1 MEWSPMWLGLAA
13 AAVLLCTGLVHRRA
27 AAQDRDARR
36 VQAWFVRAGTALGA
50 GLAAEA
56 ALALAPPAG
65 HGAGLTVGALVG
77 CGFAYQGLVLWNR
90 NGTAMSDPSDWL
102 NGVSGVLGALAVGFL
117 VVDQVPGVDALA
129 PVTLAGG
136 LVRVAVLTVLL
147 GTAGTVAAIAD
158 LRREPRAV
166 ALAVATA
173 VLLAVEVVLLVLA
186 VRTGA
191 QAPATGV
198 LGAAWAGFAV
208 LVATTGRPAPAPV
221 ATHDATPQ
229 ATTWGSVVVIVAGAV
244 VLLLCLLLPRESPTA
259 AVLATAAVL
268 GGSLRVS
275 RLVRDLEAL
284 ATSRAEA
291 RTDTLT
297 GVANRRALLEA
308 VDAGTARPDGAA
320 LLVIDLDRFKEINDR
335 YGHATGDRVVQV
347 VAARV
352 AAVTAG
358 YGLLARLG
366 GDEFAVVLDD
376 ADPERAVAVGDLV
389 CAAVADP
396 LDVDGLAL
404 VVEASVG
411 VASTR
416 LGPADRGDLLRR
428 ADAAMY
434 AAKRSGGGVR
444 VHDAQADA
452 RVRDRR
458 ELVADLR
465 TLLAGGPGAGGLR
478 LDTRP
483 QTAADDEVL
492 AVVAHEVWEHPRRG
506 PVDRAEVVALAGE
519 HGLLEPLTA
528 HLVDAAV
535 RQAARRRSAG
545 QELPVLIALPEGS
558 LELPGLVGT
567 LEEALARW
575 QLPAGL
581 VGVEVVEADLVRD
594 PALALDVVGRII
606 ALGAQVGIADF
617 GTGHATWA
625 HLGDLPVRSITLA
638 ATCTVRVAD
647 DPRTREVVAATV
659 DLAHRLGVRVVADG
673 VADEATR
680 RLLVDLGCDRT
691 QGPLHAPLQPTA
703 LPAAG

>member
-1 MEWSPMWLGLAA
+1 MWLGLAA
-13 AAVLLCTGLVHRRA
+13 AVVLLCTGLVHRRA
-27 AAQDRDARR
+27 ATQDRDARR

-65 HGAGLTVGALVG
+65 HGAGLTAGALVG
-77 CGFAYQGLVLWNR
+77 CTLAYQGLVLWNR

-117 VVDQVPGVDALA
+117 VVDQVPGADAVA
-129 PVTLAGG
+129 PVTLAGA
-136 LVRVAVLTVLL
+136 LARVAVLTVLL

-166 ALAVATA
+166 ALAVGTA
-173 VLLAVEVVLLVLA
+173 ALLAAELVLLVVA

-191 QAPATGV
+191 QAPAAGI
-198 LGAAWAGFAV
+198 LGAAWAAFAV
-208 LVATTGRPAPAPV
+208 LVATTGRPAPAP
-221 ATHDATPQ
+221 ATTHDATPQ
-229 ATTWGSVVVIVAGAV
+229 ATTWGSVVVIVAGAA
-244 VLLLCLLLPRESPTA
+244 VLLLCLLLPRESPVA

-308 VDAGTARPDGAA
+308 VDAGTARPGGAA

-335 YGHATGDRVVQV
+335 YGHGAGDRVVQV

-358 YGLLARLG
+358 HGLLARLG

-376 ADPERAVAVGDLV
+376 ADPERAVAVGELV

-444 VHDAQADA
+444 VHDEDADA
-452 RVRDRR
+452 RARDQLA
-458 ELVADLR
+458 LVADLR
-465 TLLAGGPGAGGLR
+465 TLLAGGPGVGGLR
-478 LDTRP
+478 LDARP
-483 QTAADDEVL
+483 QTDAADGQVV
-492 AVVAHEVWEHPRRG
+492 AVVAHEIWEHPRRG
-506 PVDRAEVVALAGE
+506 PVDEAEVVAIAGE

-535 RQAARRRSAG
+535 RRAARWRSAG
-545 QELPVLIALPEGS
+545 RDLPVLVALPAGS

-567 LEEALARW
+567 LEAALARW
-575 QLPAGL
+575 QLPARL
-581 VGVEVVEADLVRD
+581 VGVEVAEVDLVRD
-594 PALALDVVGRII
+594 PAAALDVTGRVA
-606 ALGAQVGIADF
+606 ALGVEVGIAGY

-625 HLGDLPVRSITLA
+625 HLGELPVRAITLA
-638 ATCTVRVAD
+638 AGCTARAAE

-673 VADEATR
+673 VADDVTR

-691 QGPLHAPLQPTA
+691 QGPLHAPAHPTA
-703 LPAAG
+703 LPTAG